1 MAKIVY
7 SADSTC
13 DLSRELIEKTGV
25 SIIPLTVIL
34 GENSYHDGVDI
45 FPEDIYSYVSKTGI
59 LPKTSAA
66 SQYEF
71 SEQFKKLLSANPG
84 CDILHFSLSDQL
96 SCSYRNAAAAAEELS
111 SEAGKIYVVDGR
123 VLSTGTALLLLKAQD
138 LENEG
143 KTAEEIYQ
151 IITQMAQSGK
161 GQTSFVVDSLDY
173 LYKGGRCSGLTLMGA
188 RVLRIHP
195 ILIMAD
201 GYLKASAQ
209 KLRGSMA
216 SVVAKYIEYLRAR
229 HPNPDETRCFVTH
242 TAMDPALVEIA
253 KEKTKELFCF
263 REIYETSAGSTIN
276 SHCGMGTL
284 GLLFLDK

>member
-25 SIIPLTVIL
+25 SVIPLTVIL

-71 SEQFKKLLSANPG
+71 SEHFKKLLSANPG
-84 CDILHFSLSDQL
+84 CDVLHFSLSDQL

-111 SEAGKIYVVDGR
+111 SEAGKIYVIDGR

-138 LENEG
+138 LEN
-143 KTAEEIYQ
+143 
-151 IITQMAQSGK
+151 
-161 GQTSFVVDSLDY
+161 
-173 LYKGGRCSGLTLMGA
+173 
-188 RVLRIHP
+188 
-195 ILIMAD
+195 
-201 GYLKASAQ
+201 
-209 KLRGSMA
+209 
-216 SVVAKYIEYLRAR
+216 
-229 HPNPDETRCFVTH
+229 
-242 TAMDPALVEIA
+242 
-253 KEKTKELFCF
+253 
-263 REIYETSAGSTIN
+263 
-276 SHCGMGTL
+276 
-284 GLLFLDK
+284 